1 MTPEDFEREAELM
14 RPMLLSAAG
23 GYLGNADDA
32 EDAVQE
38 VLVKLWSMADTLRS
52 PVAPLARVLV
62 RNFCVDRLRRRRVTV
77 SVDETELPTI
87 TAESTDDGTFERMMK
102 VIDMLPAAQQVVLRL
117 RHIDGMDIDGI
128 AKLTGYKEAN
138 VRKILSR
145 ARMAVRNHYME
156 ELNNEQQ

>member
-1 MTPEDFEREAELM
+1 M

-52 PVAPLARVLV
+52 PVVPLARVLV

-102 VIDMLPAAQQVVLRL
+102 VIDTLPAAQQVVLRL

-128 AKLTGYKEAN
+128 AKLTGYKETN

>member
-1 MTPEDFEREAELM
+1 MVPEDFEREAELM
-14 RPMLLSAAG
+14 RPMLLSAAR

-38 VLVKLWSMADTLRS
+38 VMVKLWNMADTLHT

-62 RNFCVDRLRRRRVTV
+62 RNFCIDRLRRRRVTV
-77 SVDETELPTI
+77 SVDDTALPLTA
-87 TAESTDDGTFERMMK
+87 AESNDGGTLERMMK
-102 VIDMLPAAQQVVLRL
+102 IIDTLPAAQQVVLRL
-117 RHIDGMDIDGI
+117 RHIDGMDMDEI

-145 ARMAVRNHYME
+145 ARMAVRKHYIE
-156 ELNNEQQ
+156 ELDDE